1 MNFRFLLVLL
11 LSLLIV
17 APQSVDAAKKNNKR
31 YGKVVKKKYGK
42 KKIGKKKSV
51 KKRYSKK
58 SKKKS
63 RRSARRVNRSSY
75 FHVPTGYAI
84 YGMDV
89 SKYQGTID
97 WSDLNAPE
105 NYRFNIG
112 FAFMKATE
120 GVEKKDHRFEYNWL
134 SAAQNGVKRGA
145 YHFYRPNQ
153 DVYLQAE
160 NFISVVKLSSGDLA
174 PVIDCESR
182 GTVSEEKFQ
191 ADLLIFC
198 KLLEKEYGVKPIIY
212 TGYRFFHNH
221 LSGAEFANY
230 PFWVAHYGKKD
241 LSFMEHWKFWQFT
254 CKGRVKGIRGAVDL
268 NVFKGGMYELNQL
281 CKK

>member
-1 MNFRFLLVLL
+1 MRLNFRFLLVLL

-17 APQSVDAAKKNNKR
+17 APQSVDGARKTSKK
-31 YGKVVKKKYGK
+31 YSKVVKKKYGK
-42 KKIGKKKSV
+42 KRYA

-58 SKKKS
+58 SKKRS
-63 RRSARRVNRSSY
+63 RRSARRANRSSY
-75 FHVPTGYAI
+75 FHVPTGYAV

-89 SKYQGTID
+89 SKYQGSID
-97 WSDLNAPE
+97 WSNLNAPD

-120 GVEKKDHRFEYNWL
+120 GIEKKDPKFEYNWL

-174 PVIDCESR
+174 PVIDVESR
-182 GTVSEEKFQ
+182 GIVSEEKFQ
-191 ADLLIFC
+191 TDLKIFIT
-198 KLLEKEYGVKPIIY
+198 LLEKEYGVKPIIY

-221 LSGAEFANY
+221 LQGAAYQNY

-241 LSFMEHWKFWQFT
+241 LSFREHWKFWQFT

>member
-1 MNFRFLLVLL
+1 M
-11 LSLLIV
+11 
-17 APQSVDAAKKNNKR
+17 DAARKNSKR

-42 KKIGKKKSV
+42 KRSTKKFS

-58 SKKKS
+58 SKKNSK
-63 RRSARRVNRSSY
+63 RRSTRRVVSSF

-97 WSDLNAPE
+97 WANLNAPE

-120 GVEKKDHRFEYNWL
+120 GVEKKDPRFESNWL
-134 SAAQNGVKRGA
+134 GAAQNGVKRGA

-153 DVYLQAE
+153 DVYLQAQ
-160 NFISVVKLSSGDLA
+160 NFISSVRLSSGDLA

-182 GTVSEEKFQ
+182 GTVTEEKFQ
-191 ADLLIFC
+191 ADLKIFC
-198 KLLEKEYGVKPIIY
+198 TLLEKEYGVKPIIY
-212 TGYRFFHNH
+212 TGYRFYHNH
-221 LSGAEFANY
+221 LSSSEFAEY

-241 LSFMEHWKFWQFT
+241 LSFLEHWKFWQFT
-254 CKGRVKGIRGAVDL
+254 DHGRVKGIKGAVDL

-281 CKK
+281 CLK

>member
-1 MNFRFLLVLL
+1 MRLKFRFLVVLL
-11 LSLLIV
+11 LSLLIISP
-17 APQSVDAAKKNNKR
+17 APVEAARKNTKR

-42 KKIGKKKSV
+42 K
-51 KKRYSKK
+51 RYSKK
-58 SKKKS
+58 RYGKRTKKKYRRSS
-63 RRSARRVNRSSY
+63 RRVAQSSY

-84 YGMDV
+84 YGMDI

-105 NYRFNIG
+105 NYRFNIN

-120 GVEKKDHRFEYNWL
+120 GVEKKDPRFEYNWM

-153 DVYLQAE
+153 DVYLQAQ
-160 NFISVVKLSSGDLA
+160 NFISSVKLSPGDLA

-182 GTVSEEKFQ
+182 GVVSEEKFV
-191 ADLLIFC
+191 ADLKIFIQ
-198 KLLEKEYGVKPIIY
+198 LLEKEYGVKPIVY

-221 LSGAEFANY
+221 LQGEFFASY

-241 LSFMEHWKFWQFT
+241 LSFREHWKFWQFT
-254 CKGRVKGIRGAVDL
+254 CKGRVKGIHGAVDL

-281 CKK
+281 CVK